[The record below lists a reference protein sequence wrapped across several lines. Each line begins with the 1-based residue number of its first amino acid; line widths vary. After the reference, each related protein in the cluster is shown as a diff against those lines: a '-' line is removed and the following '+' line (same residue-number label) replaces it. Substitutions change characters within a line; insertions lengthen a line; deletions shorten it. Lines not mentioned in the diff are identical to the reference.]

1 MKKNRILIIDDD
13 PGIQFTISEICAYSG
28 YDAVAVSSGRE
39 GFDRIQKESF
49 DLVILDYNMPDWDG
63 LFTTKKIKQAV
74 PDLPILILTVDEQ
87 QETADKFMAAGA
99 SDFSIKPV
107 KAPDLISR
115 IKVNLH
121 IGEIERKMQK
131 KKEAVYI
138 EKGISLATMQ
148 LITDFLAEQDRELTF
163 EEISSGVQLAYQT
176 VHRYIKYL
184 ENNSLIEV
192 VPVYGNLGRPKNTY
206 KLIEGFDLEKI

>member
-1 MKKNRILIIDDD
+1 MKKTRILIIDDD
-13 PGIQFTISEICAYSG
+13 PGIQFTISEICTYCG
-28 YDAVAVSSGRE
+28 YDATAVSSGRE
-39 GFDRIQKESF
+39 GFERIQAQHF

-63 LFTTKKIKQAV
+63 LLTTKKIKAYA
-74 PDLPILILTVDEQ
+74 PNLPILILTVDEQ
-87 QETADKFMAAGA
+87 QQTADKFMAAGA
-99 SDFSIKPV
+99 NDFSIKPV

-121 IGEIERKMQK
+121 IGEMQRKMQQK
-131 KKEAVYI
+131 KQAVYI

-148 LITDFLAEQDRELTF
+148 LITDFLSKQDNEVTF
-163 EEISSGVQLAYQT
+163 EDISNGVELAYQT

-206 KLIEGFDLEKI
+206 KLIEGFDIHNI